1 MKNVF
6 LTAFLLLLGMV
17 MANAQQAIE
26 FAEGELE
33 FGNSKCPGIWV
44 NIPEADVAKV
54 KKDWKK
60 LIEKGTK
67 SKAIETGNE
76 ITIFGAMV
84 KDIVGSPINIYS
96 SVAEKDSAVR
106 LFASVEF
113 SRDEFAVANT
123 PEFESLKNSLK
134 QFSKDQYSVIV
145 KEQLSAE
152 EKTLKAMEKE
162 ITSLR
167 KEQEKLEKGI
177 ESANTSISQETYK
190 IATSQ
195 TNLEENNLSLEK
207 KNSASGSVDDANKKA
222 FAKEVKSLENKKKS
236 LEKDIPAS
244 ETKIS
249 KSKTLIE
256 ENTAAIPLNAAKQD
270 ELGIQ
275 INEQKI
281 VVAKF
286 SQKLANIEAY

>member
-6 LTAFLLLLGMV
+6 LTAVLFLLGMV

-26 FAEGELE
+26 FTEGELE

-44 NIPEADVAKV
+44 NVPEADVTKV

-67 SKAIETGNE
+67 SKALETGNE
-76 ITIFGAMV
+76 ITIFGAII
-84 KDIVGSPINIYS
+84 KDIIGSPINIYS
-96 SVAEKDSAVR
+96 SVVEQDTTVM

-113 SRDEFAVANT
+113 SRDQFAVANT
-123 PEFESLKNSLK
+123 PEFESLKNGLK
-134 QFSKDQYSVIV
+134 QFAKDQYSGIV
-145 KEQLSAE
+145 KEQLSTE
-152 EKTLKAMEKE
+152 EKKLKAMEKE
-162 ITSLR
+162 ILSLR

-195 TNLEENNLSLEK
+195 TKLEETNISLEK
-207 KNSASGSVDDANKKA
+207 KNSTSGSVDEANKKA
-222 FAKEVKSLENKKKS
+222 FAKEVKALENQKKG

-249 KSKTLIE
+249 KAKTLIE
-256 ENTAAIPLNAAKQD
+256 ENTVAIPLNKTKQD

-275 INEQKI
+275 INEQKM

-286 SQKLANIEAY
+286 AQKLSNVEAY

>member
-6 LTAFLLLLGMV
+6 LTALLLLIGMV
-17 MANAQQAIE
+17 VANAQQAIE
-26 FAEGELE
+26 FAEDELE
-33 FGNSKCPGIWV
+33 FGNSKCPGVWV

-76 ITIFGAMV
+76 ITIFGAIV
-84 KDIVGSPINIYS
+84 KDVIGSPINIYS
-96 SVAEKDSAVR
+96 SVVEQDSIVR

-113 SRDEFAVANT
+113 SRDQFAVANT
-123 PEFESLKNSLK
+123 PEFESLKNGLK
-134 QFSKDQYSVIV
+134 QFAKDQYSGIV
-145 KEQLSAE
+145 KEQLSVE
-152 EKTLKAMEKE
+152 EKKLKAMEKE
-162 ITSLR
+162 IASLR
-167 KEQEKLEKGI
+167 KDQEKLEKGI
-177 ESANTSISQETYK
+177 ETANTTVSQETYK
-190 IATSQ
+190 VATSQ
-195 TNLEENNLSLEK
+195 TKLEETNTLLDQ
-207 KNSASGSVDDANKKA
+207 KNSSSGSVSDADKKA
-222 FAKEVKSLENKKKS
+222 FAKEVKSLESQKKS

-249 KSKTLIE
+249 KAKTLIE
-256 ENTAAIPLNAAKQD
+256 ENTVAIPLNKTKQD

-275 INEQKI
+275 INEQKM

-286 SQKLANIEAY
+286 AQKLSNVEAY